1 MHPEIKQ
8 IGPGSCPICGMA
20 LEPLDVT
27 DAQEDHSELDD
38 MRRRFWASL
47 ALTIPVFVVAMAEM
61 IPSVGLHRVL
71 PASASAWLQ
80 LLLTSPVVLWG
91 AWPFFVRGWNSLRLR
106 QLNMFTLIAL
116 GVGTAYGESVVA
128 TLLPGIFPESFR
140 GHMGEIPTYFESA
153 AVIVT
158 LVLFG
163 QVLELRA
170 RSQTSSAIRGL
181 LGLAP
186 RTARKID
193 AGSEHDVPLDEVQAG
208 DRLRIRPGEK
218 VPVDG
223 IVVEG
228 TSYVDESMIT
238 GEPVPAEKQRGD
250 RVTGG
255 TVNGTGSL
263 VMDAER
269 VGRDT
274 LLAQIVQ
281 MVSEAQRSRAS
292 DSIVGRC
299 GRGIFRTGRRAD
311 VDCHIR
317 CLEPDRPRAAAG
329 LRAGQCRGRADYCLP
344 LCLGTG
350 DADVDHGGNRSR
362 RRRRSVDPQRRG
374 TRKARESRH
383 LGLRQDR
390 HVD

>member
-1 MHPEIKQ
+1 
-8 IGPGSCPICGMA
+8 
-20 LEPLDVT
+20 
-27 DAQEDHSELDD
+27 
-38 MRRRFWASL
+38 
-47 ALTIPVFVVAMAEM
+47 MAEM
-61 IPSVGLHRVL
+61 IPGTPLRRLL
-71 PASASAWLQ
+71 PPGVSAWLQ
-80 LLLTSPVVLWG
+80 LLLTTPVVLWG
-91 AWPFFVRGWNSLRLR
+91 AWPFFVRGVNSLRTR

-116 GVGTAYGESVVA
+116 GVGTAYLESIVA
-128 TLLPGIFPESFR
+128 TLLPGVFPESFR
-140 GHMGEIPTYFESA
+140 GHMGEVPTYFESA

-193 AGSEHDVPLDEVQAG
+193 AGGEHDIPLEEVHTG

-250 RVTGG
+250 RVTAG

-281 MVSEAQRSRAS
+281 MVSEAQRSRAPIS
-292 DSIVGRC
+292 CWPMWS
-299 GRGIFRTGRRAD
+299 RA
-311 VDCHIR
+311 IS
-317 CLEPDRPRAAAG
+317 
-329 LRAGQCRGRADYCLP
+329 
-344 LCLGTG
+344 
-350 DADVDHGGNRSR
+350 SR
-362 RRRRSVDPQRRG
+362 RLCSHRLPRSWFG
-374 TRKARESRH
+374 A
-383 LGLRQDR
+383 
-390 HVD
+390 